1 MIYNHFSEASQ
12 TTNQNISEYPPFMS
26 SETLW
31 QILKKQDIL
40 KIPEGRLLQLIY
52 K

>member
-1 MIYNHFSEASQ
+1 MIYNHFSEVSR
-12 TTNQNISEYPPFMS
+12 TTNQSISEYPTFMS

-31 QILKKQDIL
+31 WILKKQDIL

>member
-1 MIYNHFSEASQ
+1 MIYNHFIEASRTPYQ
-12 TTNQNISEYPPFMS
+12 SVSDYPPFMS
-26 SETLW
+26 SKTLW